1 MTTGKALSS
10 LHDDI
15 WVAAAAQLL
24 VNLTVRKTAVEEVWP
39 RSECEGE
46 QNMEVFIII
55 IIIFQS
61 AVTLKQINNCKSCLP
76 PNNEFNGVS
85 DNAVQHQSQTHSLR
99 QRETTDQS
107 SH

>member
-1 MTTGKALSS
+1 MNELINHLHPKSLTRRVTTGKALPS
-10 LHDDI
+10 LHDDV

-55 IIIFQS
+55 IIIFFSICCDTQ
-61 AVTLKQINNCKSCLP
+61 TNEQLQIM
-76 PNNEFNGVS
+76 FT
-85 DNAVQHQSQTHSLR
+85 SQ
-99 QRETTDQS
+99 QRV
-107 SH
+107 